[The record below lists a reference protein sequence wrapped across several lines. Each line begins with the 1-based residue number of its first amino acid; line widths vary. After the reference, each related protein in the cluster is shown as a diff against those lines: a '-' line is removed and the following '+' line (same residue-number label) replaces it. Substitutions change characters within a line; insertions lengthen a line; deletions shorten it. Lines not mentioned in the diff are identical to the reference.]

1 MVACEIVD
9 LDSLALSSS
18 GPDGPKP
25 VLLGNLNPTVLRNAT
40 ATEVTDA
47 IAECHRQAGPRFIV
61 GAGCEV
67 PRDTPL
73 ENLLALSHYART
85 HCP

>member
-1 MVACEIVD
+1 M
-9 LDSLALSSS
+9 
-18 GPDGPKP
+18 GPSQ
-25 VLLGNLNPTVLRNAT
+25 VLLGNLNPVTVLRNAT

-47 IAECHRQAGPRFIV
+47 IAECHLQAGPRFIV

-85 HCP
+85 HCPVSSDRSILGGAVLSLVR